1 MGSTSKLSKNIVYN
15 LVGQGLAL
23 VFGFVAVRY
32 VFKQL
37 GEDAL
42 GIIYFT
48 ATMSAVLCTVLELG
62 MCSTIVREVSTRL
75 DDEPAYVRKLIR
87 TASLICWSSYA
98 LLAAAVYRAA
108 PFLVEKWI
116 HSKTMDAATATRM
129 VQVLGM
135 AALVAM
141 PRSFYVSLLRGL
153 QRMEFINLIDV
164 STSALQQLG
173 IIVIL
178 SFGGG
183 LFAAVDWLAL
193 CFVLGLL
200 AYMLVC
206 AQFFSFR
213 ALLPGFFPAAARRNF
228 GFAASMMAISLLS
241 MVHMQAD
248 KLIVSKLLPIGVFG
262 FYAVASGAVSRANL
276 LSGAIAQ
283 AAFPVFSTLSQARDQ
298 TSFLAQYRPLQDL
311 VCLATVPAYAAIVF
325 AAGPLFTYLLNAEAA
340 RLLLLPVAFL
350 CLGFYMNGTLQVPY
364 VASLAVGKPQITARL
379 NFYALFVILPSTT
392 LLVFRFGIA
401 GAGFSWVAYHLFAY
415 AYAVPLICAECLGT
429 SLAGWYA
436 HVLRVAVLAAG
447 TYGVAWAIV
456 VSLDAQNLM
465 ALAMAYVG
473 ASLVYLGGAYALV
486 GSELRE
492 ACLRSLA
499 AARLR
504 IAEVR

>member
-1 MGSTSKLSKNIVYN
+1 MSRLAKNIAYN
-15 LVGQGLAL
+15 LAGQGLLL
-23 VFGFVAVRY
+23 VLGFAAVRY
-32 VFKQL
+32 VFLRL

-48 ATMSAVLCTVLELG
+48 ATMSAILCAVLELG
-62 MCSTIVREVSTRL
+62 ICSSTVREVSAHL
-75 DDEPAYVRKLIR
+75 DDEPVYVRKLIR
-87 TASLICWSSYA
+87 TASLFYWSAYA
-98 LLAAAVYRAA
+98 LLAVAVYHAA

-116 HSKTMDAATATRM
+116 HSKTLDAATATRM
-129 VQVLGM
+129 LQILGV
-135 AALVAM
+135 AALVAL
-141 PRSFYVSLLRGL
+141 PRSFFVSLLRGL
-153 QRMEFINLIDV
+153 QRMEFNNFIDV
-164 STSALQQLG
+164 GTSALQQLG
-173 IIVIL
+173 IVVIL
-178 SFGGG
+178 AWGGG
-183 LFAAVDWLAL
+183 LFAAVGWLAL

-200 AYMLVC
+200 TYMLVC

-213 ALLPGFFPAAARRNF
+213 ALLPGFFPSAARRNF
-228 GFAASMMAISLLS
+228 GFATSMMAISLLS

-262 FYAVASGAVSRANL
+262 FYALASGAVSRANL
-276 LSGAIAQ
+276 LSGAVAQ
-283 AAFPVFSTLSQARDQ
+283 AAFPAFSTLSQARDQ
-298 TSFLAQYRPLQDL
+298 AGFLAQYRPLQDL
-311 VCLATVPAYAAIVF
+311 VCLATVPVYAAIVF

-364 VASLAVGKPQITARL
+364 VASLAVGKPHITARL
-379 NFYALFVILPSTT
+379 NFYALFVILPSTA

-415 AYAVPLICAECLGT
+415 AYATPLICAECLGT

-436 HVLRVAVLAAG
+436 HVLRVAALAAG

-456 VSLDAQNLM
+456 ASLDAQNLM
-465 ALAMAYVG
+465 ALAVAYVG
-473 ASLVYLGGAYALV
+473 ASLAYLGGAYALV

-492 ACLRSLA
+492 ACLKSLKA
-499 AARLR
+499 VGLR